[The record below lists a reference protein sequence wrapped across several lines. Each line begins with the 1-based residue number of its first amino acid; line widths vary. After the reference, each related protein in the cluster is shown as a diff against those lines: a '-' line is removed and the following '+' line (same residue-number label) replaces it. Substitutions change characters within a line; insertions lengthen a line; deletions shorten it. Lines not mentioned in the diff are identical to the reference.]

1 MVAGLIVGGR
11 VICCA
16 FRGESLTA
24 RCGDRIKA
32 MERK

>member
-1 MVAGLIVGGR
+1 MVAELIAGGR

-24 RCGDRIKA
+24 RCGGEIKA